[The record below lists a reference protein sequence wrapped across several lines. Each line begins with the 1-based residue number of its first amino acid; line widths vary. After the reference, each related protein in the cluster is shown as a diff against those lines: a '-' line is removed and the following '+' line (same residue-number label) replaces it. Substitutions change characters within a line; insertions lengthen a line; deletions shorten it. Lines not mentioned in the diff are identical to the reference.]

1 MEPNIYL
8 IPGLGFDQR
17 IFKKLEI
24 ESSSVHFLNWIEPR
38 HNEHLE
44 DYAFRFSK
52 NIKDD
57 SILIGHSFGGMLA
70 QEIAQIKPIRK
81 VILISS
87 IRSRDELPGLFR
99 SIDWLGLYS
108 FFTKKFTFS
117 TFNFWAKKHAYE
129 TKEKQELFKSMVGG
143 YSDKLLQ
150 WSLKSLSSW
159 RGTQNL
165 KNPVIQIHG
174 TADLTFPIS
183 LIENTDYI
191 IEKGTHMM
199 VYDRAKK
206 VSQIIAKEISKQ
218 LT

>member
-17 IFKKLEI
+17 IFEKLEI

-52 NIKDD
+52 NIKEG
-57 SILIGHSFGGMLA
+57 SILIGHSFGGILA
-70 QEIAQIKPIRK
+70 QEIAQIKVIKK

-99 SIDWLGLYS
+99 SVDWLGLYPI
-108 FFTKKFTFS
+108 FTKKLTFATFS
-117 TFNFWAKKHAYE
+117 FWAKKHAYE

-143 YSDKLLQ
+143 YSNKLLQ

-159 RGTQNL
+159 QGTQNL
-165 KNPVIQIHG
+165 KSPVVQIHG
-174 TADLTFPIS
+174 TADLTFPYS
-183 LIENTDYI
+183 LIEKPDHSI
-191 IEKGTHMM
+191 SGGTHMM
-199 VYDRAKK
+199 VYDSSHEI
-206 VSQIIAKEISKQ
+206 SQILKCEIESK
-218 LT
+218 LD